1 MERALGTVLTHSSP
15 DIPLTVH
22 AWVLSSFLLSNLQ
35 ASGTTLVCTQ
45 CYGFSGTNFSWWPE
59 DNTDIG
65 KPVSMPTRAAKTGI
79 WSREFEKAL
88 VFANPNSILPE
99 AVKVQLPVVPG
110 RTYREALG
118 QTALLD
124 AEEGTLSFATNQSA
138 VLIW

>member
-1 MERALGTVLTHSSP
+1 MGTQTA
-15 DIPLTVH
+15 H
-22 AWVLSSFLLSNLQ
+22 AHLH
-35 ASGTTLVCTQ
+35 G
-45 CYGFSGTNFSWWPE
+45 
-59 DNTDIG
+59 
-65 KPVSMPTRAAKTGI
+65 MPTRAAKTGI

-118 QTALLD
+118 QNFLLD